1 MQFRILGPLE
11 VAGDDGVL
19 ALGGVKPRAVLAVLL
34 LHANEPVSAERL
46 ALALWGED
54 APGRATK
61 TVQVHVSRLRKAL
74 GGGDIVATTPGG
86 YRLRVEPGE
95 LDSERFNAL
104 VATGRDA
111 LAAGEP
117 EHAAAVLR
125 EALNLWRGPP
135 LAELAFEPF
144 ARQAITRLEEQR
156 LIALEARVD
165 ADLAAGWHAALIPE
179 LQQLSAAHP
188 TRERLAGQ
196 LVLALYR
203 SGRQADALAA
213 YRTTR
218 DLLVDQLGLD
228 PGRELRALE
237 QRVLQQDPALDLVT
251 VKERRPVPVVVE
263 ETPSAVVVAPP
274 VIRRSVTVLV
284 VTLRTLSRYNHAD
297 PEVGRR
303 LMALGRNE
311 AVRIIVRHGG
321 RFHAG
326 LGSQLLGVFGLSAS
340 HEDDALRALNAAV
353 QLREGVTTLMH
364 GEPGTLDLR
373 IGLDAGEIV
382 AEGTGEEMSLFGN
395 PLDGAV
401 GLASIARE
409 GQILLSEATRRLAP
423 DAIRVQP
430 ADHDAWLLSAIIP
443 NAPAVRRRH
452 SMPMVGRDE
461 ELAIALAAFERA
473 TTTRSAQLLTVV
485 GEAGLGKSRLAQ
497 EFRHRVVKRATTL
510 VAQCGALGDGSSLW
524 PLRDALADLAGG
536 GSRDAIRRLLG
547 DAEDADQVAD
557 LVHAGLGLGD
567 IAADQD
573 RVPWALRRL
582 LETIADAG
590 PLVLILEDAHAAE
603 PRLID
608 LLEYLVEWLTTAPL
622 FVLCLARPE
631 FLESRR
637 AWIGG
642 RAGVAAISLSPL
654 SGDDAARLLEHLVDE
669 RSAPLS
675 RPTDVLDAA
684 EGNPL
689 FIEQMF
695 AMRIEDGCGG
705 EQRIPATIQALVAA
719 RLDRLGDGERAV
731 IERASVIGRRFAASA
746 VTELLPVESR
756 PAAGQHLRELVH
768 RGLIT
773 PDRSPIG
780 GEDVLR
786 FHHILIRDVAYAVC
800 AKEVRGRVHEDFANS
815 LARREE
821 NVDESVGYHLEQAF
835 GYRAELERVD
845 EEARQLAT
853 SAAERLAVAG
863 RRALARGD
871 ASAASRLLTRAASL
885 FEAGGDVRPDVLLAL
900 GSALCDSGDFPAA
913 GPILRTALKAAR
925 AQHEETLVAR
935 TMLELSNQRLF
946 ADPHPDVAAMH
957 ETAEEAIKIFD
968 RYGDDSGLARAWN
981 HIGFLHWTR
990 LHMGLVEAALDRSIV
1005 YATRVGDARE
1015 RSEAFNTL
1023 LRATVVGPSPVDV
1036 GIRRCEAARG
1046 NVAEGISLTAVT
1058 DITMAVLEAMRM
1070 NIDIARDLYQGARQR
1085 LEEHGLGLKLAG
1097 LEIYAAMVE
1106 LIAGDPSIVEPGL
1119 ERAYAALERVGE
1131 RGRLPTVL
1139 AFLART
1145 RCALGAYDDALR
1157 FTHLSEKLNYR
1168 HDAASQILW
1177 AGTRGRVLARAGE
1190 TGEAERLARF
1200 SVTTA
1205 QSTDADFLTAQALT
1219 DLADVLDV
1227 LGKGDE
1233 AVAALDQAIVLHEAK
1248 QNVASTRSARALR
1261 AALVGY

>member
-1 MQFRILGPLE
+1 MEFRILGPLE
-11 VAGDDGVL
+11 VAGDNGVL

-34 LHANEPVSAERL
+34 LHANEPVSAEGL

-61 TVQVHVSRLRKAL
+61 TIQVHVSRLRKAL
-74 GGGDIVATTPGG
+74 GGGDIVATTPAG

-125 EALNLWRGPP
+125 EALNLWRGPA

-144 ARQAITRLEEQR
+144 AQQAIKRLEEQR
-156 LIALEARVD
+156 LIAIEARVD

-203 SGRQADALAA
+203 CGRQADALAA

-228 PGRELRALE
+228 PGRELQALE
-237 QRVLQQDPALDLVT
+237 QRVLQQDPALDLVM
-251 VKERRPVPVVVE
+251 VKERRPVPVVE
-263 ETPSAVVVAPP
+263 PASAVIAPP
-274 VIRRSVTVLV
+274 VVRRSVTVLV
-284 VTLRTLSRYNHAD
+284 VTLRSLSRSNHAD
-297 PEVGRR
+297 PEVARR
-303 LMALGRNE
+303 LMALGRSE

-382 AEGTGEEMSLFGN
+382 AEGAGEEMSLFGS

-401 GLASIARE
+401 GLASTAHE

-430 ADHDAWLLSAIIP
+430 VDADTWLLSAIIP

-497 EFRHRVVKRATTL
+497 ELRHRVVKRATTL

-547 DAEDADQVAD
+547 DVEDADEVAD

-567 IAADQD
+567 TAADQD

-582 LETIADAG
+582 LETVADQG

-631 FLESRR
+631 FLDSRR

-654 SGDDAARLLEHLVDE
+654 SGEDAARLLEHLVDE

-675 RPTDVLDAA
+675 RPADVLDAA

-695 AMRIEDGCGG
+695 AMRIEDGCAR

-845 EEARQLAT
+845 EEARQLADQRGR
-853 SAAERLAVAG
+853 AAGGGGSPRARPRRRERGQPPADARREPVRG
-863 RRALARGD
+863 RRRRPAR
-871 ASAASRLLTRAASL
+871 R
-885 FEAGGDVRPDVLLAL
+885 
-900 GSALCDSGDFPAA
+900 
-913 GPILRTALKAAR
+913 AAR
-925 AQHEETLVAR
+925 A
-935 TMLELSNQRLF
+935 
-946 ADPHPDVAAMH
+946 
-957 ETAEEAIKIFD
+957 
-968 RYGDDSGLARAWN
+968 
-981 HIGFLHWTR
+981 
-990 LHMGLVEAALDRSIV
+990 
-1005 YATRVGDARE
+1005 
-1015 RSEAFNTL
+1015 
-1023 LRATVVGPSPVDV
+1023 
-1036 GIRRCEAARG
+1036 
-1046 NVAEGISLTAVT
+1046 
-1058 DITMAVLEAMRM
+1058 
-1070 NIDIARDLYQGARQR
+1070 RQR
-1085 LEEHGLGLKLAG
+1085 AVRQRRL
-1097 LEIYAAMVE
+1097 
-1106 LIAGDPSIVEPGL
+1106 SRR
-1119 ERAYAALERVGE
+1119 RARS
-1131 RGRLPTVL
+1131 
-1139 AFLART
+1139 
-1145 RCALGAYDDALR
+1145 CAPR
-1157 FTHLSEKLNYR
+1157 
-1168 HDAASQILW
+1168 
-1177 AGTRGRVLARAGE
+1177 
-1190 TGEAERLARF
+1190 
-1200 SVTTA
+1200 
-1205 QSTDADFLTAQALT
+1205 
-1219 DLADVLDV
+1219 
-1227 LGKGDE
+1227 
-1233 AVAALDQAIVLHEAK
+1233 
-1248 QNVASTRSARALR
+1248 
-1261 AALVGY
+1261 

>member
-1 MQFRILGPLE
+1 M
-11 VAGDDGVL
+11 
-19 ALGGVKPRAVLAVLL
+19 
-34 LHANEPVSAERL
+34 
-46 ALALWGED
+46 
-54 APGRATK
+54 
-61 TVQVHVSRLRKAL
+61 
-74 GGGDIVATTPGG
+74 
-86 YRLRVEPGE
+86 
-95 LDSERFNAL
+95 
-104 VATGRDA
+104 
-111 LAAGEP
+111 
-117 EHAAAVLR
+117 
-125 EALNLWRGPP
+125 
-135 LAELAFEPF
+135 
-144 ARQAITRLEEQR
+144 
-156 LIALEARVD
+156 D
-165 ADLAAGWHAALIPE
+165 ADLASGWHAALIPE

-203 SGRQADALAA
+203 CGRQADALAA

-218 DLLVDQLGLD
+218 ELLVDQLGLE
-228 PGRELRALE
+228 PGRELHALE
-237 QRVLQQDPALDLVT
+237 QRVLVHDPALDLPAT
-251 VKERRPVPVVVE
+251 TDRRPTA
-263 ETPSAVVVAPP
+263 TPGEAAAVVTAPP
-274 VIRRSVTVLV
+274 IVRRMVTVLV
-284 VTLRTLSRYNHAD
+284 VTLRSFDRSQHAD
-297 PEVGRR
+297 PEVARR
-303 LMALGRNE
+303 LMALGRDE

-364 GEPGTLDLR
+364 AEPGTLDLR
-373 IGLDAGEIV
+373 IGVDTGEVV
-382 AEGTGEEMSLFGN
+382 AEGAGEAMSLFGD

-401 GLASIARE
+401 RLAGTARD
-409 GQILLSEATRRLAP
+409 GQIVLSDATRRLAP
-423 DAIRVQP
+423 DAIRVTP
-430 ADHDAWLLSAIIP
+430 VDPETWLLGGIIP

-452 SMPMVGRDE
+452 STPMVGRDA
-461 ELAIALAAFERA
+461 ELATALAAFDRA
-473 TTTRSAQLLTVV
+473 TSTRSAQLLTVV

-497 EFRHRVVKRATTL
+497 EFRLRVVKRATTL
-510 VAQCGALGDGSSLW
+510 VAQCGTLGDGSALW

-547 DAEDADQVAD
+547 DADDAEEVTG

-567 IAADQD
+567 VATDQE

-582 LETIADAG
+582 LETVADAG

-603 PRLID
+603 PELID

-631 FLESRR
+631 FLDGRR

-642 RAGVAAISLSPL
+642 RAGVAAISLAPL
-654 SGDDAARLLEHLVDE
+654 GEADAAQLLEHLVDE
-669 RSAPLS
+669 RSATLA
-675 RPTDVLDAA
+675 RREDVLDAA

-695 AMRIEDGCGG
+695 AMRSEDEGTG
-705 EQRIPATIQALVAA
+705 IPATIQALVAA
-719 RLDRLGDGERAV
+719 RLDRLGEGERAL
-731 IERASVIGRRFAASA
+731 IERASVVGRTFAASA
-746 VTELLPVESR
+746 VTELLPVETR
-756 PAAGQHLRELVH
+756 PVAGQHLRELVH

-773 PDRSPIG
+773 PDRSTVG
-780 GEDVLR
+780 GEDILR

-800 AKEVRGRVHEDFANS
+800 PKAVRSRVHEAFAYS

-821 NVDESVGYHLEQAF
+821 HLDESVGYHLEQAF

-845 EEARQLAT
+845 DEARALAS
-853 SAAERLAVAG
+853 SAGERLAVAG

-871 ASAASRLLTRAASL
+871 ASAASRLLRRAANL

-913 GPILRTALKAAR
+913 GPILRAALSAAR
-925 AQHEETLVAR
+925 GKHEETLVAR

-946 ADPHPDVAAMH
+946 ADPHPDVDAMR

-990 LHMGLVEAALDRSIV
+990 LHMARLEEALERSIA
-1005 YATRVGDARE
+1005 YATRAGDARE

-1023 LRATVVGPSPVDV
+1023 LRATVVGPCPVDI
-1036 GIRRCEAARG
+1036 GIERCEAARG
-1046 NVAEGISLTAVT
+1046 TVAEGISLTAVT

-1070 NIDIARDLYQGARQR
+1070 RIEVARELYQGARAR

-1106 LIAGDPSIVEPGL
+1106 LIAGDPRIVEPGL
-1119 ERAYAALERVGE
+1119 ESAYAALERVGE

-1145 RCALGAYDDALR
+1145 RCATGRFDDALR

-1177 AGTRGRVLARAGE
+1177 SGTRGRVLARAGE
-1190 TGEAERLARF
+1190 AVEAERLARL
-1200 SVTTA
+1200 SVTIA
-1205 QSTDADFLTAQALT
+1205 QRSDAVFLTAEALT

-1227 LGKGDE
+1227 LGKTRGGGGGARRGDRPPRRQAE
-1233 AVAALDQAIVLHEAK
+1233 PGVGSLGPRAACGPSVG
-1248 QNVASTRSARALR
+1248 RGALR
-1261 AALVGY
+1261 AGTGGRAG